1 MTGRDL
7 PLMMRLK
14 VERINRRKEMNNL
27 KIGTRLAI
35 NSAVALAFLFIV
47 GLYSISSVNN
57 IHDELEVLV
66 QERMTKVKHANA
78 IKDQINIVA
87 RATRNLLLDENQ
99 QSREVEKKRIADARK
114 TAGGIL
120 EELSKNAQN
129 DVGSALV
136 KKIISEI
143 RPVFGK
149 NLDAMLELVGKNENV
164 KAKEILMGEYR
175 KIQSVYFDTLDELVA
190 FQTKLANDAGQEAGN
205 TANWVLR
212 VVSGLLI
219 TAVVLS
225 VLLSIYIVRSITVP
239 LKKSSA
245 LIETLSQ
252 GDFRVKFDSD
262 RKDEIGMMA
271 ESLNKMVLQV
281 GSMINN
287 VVTGVVKLTESS
299 KDLSSV
305 SQQLSGAANDT
316 SDRSSSVS
324 AAAEEMTANFQS
336 VSAAM
341 EQSSSNVNTVA
352 SATEEMTATINEIA
366 QNAEKARAI
375 SERAV
380 NQSTQTSEEIAALGE
395 TAKKVSK
402 VTETIT
408 EISEQTNLLALN
420 ATIEAARAGE
430 AGKGFAVVANEI
442 KELAKQTAA
451 ATVDI
456 KNQINDMQRTT
467 ATTVIN
473 IEKISEVIA
482 EINSVING
490 IATAVEEQ
498 SAATSEIANNISQ
511 ASQGISEVNSNVA
524 QSSVVVADI
533 TRDIGDI
540 HQKSSQVGKGS
551 SQIQDSSRSL
561 ADLAAQLEILIKQ
574 FKV

>member
-1 MTGRDL
+1 
-7 PLMMRLK
+7 
-14 VERINRRKEMNNL
+14 MNNL

-35 NSAVALAFLFIV
+35 NSAVALAFLFSV
-47 GLYSISSVNN
+47 GLYAIYSVNKL
-57 IHDELEVLV
+57 HDELEVLV
-66 QERMTKVKHANA
+66 KERMTKVEKANT
-78 IKDQINIVA
+78 IIGQINIVA
-87 RATRNLLLDENQ
+87 RATRNLLLDESP
-99 QSREVEKKRIADARK
+99 QSREAEKKRIADARK

-120 EELSKNAQN
+120 EELSKNTQN
-129 DVGSALV
+129 DTASALV

-149 NLDAMLELVGKNENV
+149 NLEAMLESVNKNENV
-164 KAKEILMGEYR
+164 KAKEILMGDYR
-175 KIQSVYFDTLDELVA
+175 KIQSTYFETLEELIA
-190 FQTKLANDAGQEAGN
+190 FQTKMANDAGQEAGK
-205 TANWVLR
+205 TAKWVVR
-212 VVSGLLI
+212 VTTGLLFI
-219 TAVVLS
+219 AAILS

-239 LKKSSA
+239 LKESSA

-271 ESLNKMVLQV
+271 KSLNQMVTQV

-299 KDLSSV
+299 RDLSSV
-305 SQQLSGAANDT
+305 SQQLSDAAHDT
-316 SDRSSSVS
+316 SARSSSVS

-380 NQSTQTSEEIAALGE
+380 NQSTQTSEEITALGE
-395 TAKKVSK
+395 SARKVSK

-467 ATTVIN
+467 ATTVVN

-498 SAATSEIANNISQ
+498 SAATSEISNNISQ

-540 HQKSSQVGKGS
+540 HQKSSQVGEGS
-551 SQIQDSSRSL
+551 SQIQNSSKGL